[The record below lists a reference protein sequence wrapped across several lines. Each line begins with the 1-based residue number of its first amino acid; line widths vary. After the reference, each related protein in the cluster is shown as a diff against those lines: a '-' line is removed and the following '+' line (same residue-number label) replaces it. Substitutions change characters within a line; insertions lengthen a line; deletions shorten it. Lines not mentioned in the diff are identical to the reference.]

1 MASVSSLII
10 LTFINNLFMNY
21 KKFFSDELVSL
32 KSQGLYRKFRAIN
45 RNKASFPKATERF
58 EGKEREVEVWCSN
71 DYLNLS
77 QHPEVT
83 KTSIEVINELGTG
96 SGGTRNISGTSTYHV
111 DLERLIAD
119 LHRKESALLFPSAYT
134 ANQSTLW
141 TLCKNM
147 EGIEVFSDELNHAS
161 LIQGIKNAD
170 VVTHIFRHNDTE
182 HLEELLNTANA
193 NTPKLIVF
201 ESLYSM
207 EGLRSPLQK
216 IIDIAKKY
224 NALTYLDEVHSVGL
238 YGPEGRG
245 ITAEKG
251 LEDEIDIINGTL
263 SKSYGQM
270 GGYVAANADIIDYI
284 RSFAP
289 GFIFTSSMNPSIAAA
304 SITSIKIAM
313 SSEDL
318 RENIRINSDR
328 IRAGLRELQ
337 IPFLEND
344 SHIIPIH
351 LYDPRLCKEAA
362 NLLLEKHGI
371 YIQPIFYPT
380 VPKGDER
387 FRVTITPRHEASDID
402 HFLDALDDVWKQMDL
417 KRSDS
422 DQEEK
427 SAVSRIY

>member
-1 MASVSSLII
+1 
-10 LTFINNLFMNY
+10 MNY

-45 RNKASFPKATERF
+45 RNKSSFPKATERF

-313 SSEDL
+313 SSENL

-422 DQEEK
+422 DEEEK

>member
-1 MASVSSLII
+1 
-10 LTFINNLFMNY
+10 MNY
-21 KKFFSDELVSL
+21 KKFFSDELISL

-45 RNKASFPKATERF
+45 RNKSSFPKATERF

-83 KTSIEVINELGTG
+83 KTSVEVINQLGTG

-111 DLERLIAD
+111 DLENLLAD
-119 LHRKESALLFPSAYT
+119 LHNKESALLFPSAYT

-141 TLCKNM
+141 TLCKNL
-147 EGIEVFSDELNHAS
+147 GGVEVFSDELNHAS

-170 VVTHIFRHNDTE
+170 VVTHIFRHNDTD
-182 HLEELLNTANA
+182 HLEELLKTANA
-193 NTPKLIVF
+193 NTPKIIVF

-216 IIDIAKKY
+216 IIEIAKKY

-251 LEDEIDIINGTL
+251 LEDDIDIINGTL
-263 SKSYGQM
+263 SKSFGQM
-270 GGYVAANADIIDYI
+270 GGYVAANSDIIDYI

-304 SITSIKIAM
+304 SITAINIAKEA
-313 SSEDL
+313 EDL
-318 RENIRINSDR
+318 RENIRLNSDR
-328 IRAGLRELQ
+328 IRKGLTELQ

-387 FRVTITPRHEASDID
+387 FRVTITPRHEAGDID
-402 HFLDALDDVWKQMDL
+402 HFLDALDDVWKVMDL
-417 KRSDS
+417 RRSEES
-422 DQEEK
+422 QEEK
-427 SAVSRIY
+427 PAVSRIY

>member
-1 MASVSSLII
+1 
-10 LTFINNLFMNY
+10 MNY

-45 RNKASFPKATERF
+45 RNKSSFPKATERF
-58 EGKEREVEVWCSN
+58 EGQQREVEVWCSN

-83 KTSIEVINELGTG
+83 KTSIDVINELGTG

-111 DLERLIAD
+111 DLENLLAD
-119 LHRKESALLFPSAYT
+119 LHNKESALLFPSAYT

-141 TLCKNM
+141 TLCKNL
-147 EGIEVFSDELNHAS
+147 EGVEIFSDELNHAS
-161 LIQGIKNAD
+161 LIQGIKNAN
-170 VVTHIFRHNDTE
+170 VECHVFRHNDTD
-182 HLEELLNTANA
+182 HLEELINNANA
-193 NTPKLIVF
+193 DSPKIIVF

-216 IIDIAKKY
+216 IIEIAKKY

-238 YGPEGRG
+238 YGPQGRG

-263 SKSYGQM
+263 SKAFGQM
-270 GGYVAANADIIDYI
+270 GGYVAASADIIDYI

-289 GFIFTSSMNPSIAAA
+289 GFIFTSSMNPSVAAA
-304 SITSIKIAM
+304 SITSIKVAM
-313 SSEDL
+313 ESEDL
-318 RENIRINSDR
+318 RENIRVNSDR
-328 IRAGLRELQ
+328 IRAGLRDLP

-371 YIQPIFYPT
+371 YIQPIFFPT

-402 HFLDALDDVWKQMDL
+402 NFLSALDDVWTTMDL

-422 DQEEK
+422 IEEEK
-427 SAVSRIY
+427 PAVSRIY

>member
-1 MASVSSLII
+1 
-10 LTFINNLFMNY
+10 MNY

-45 RNKASFPKATERF
+45 RNKSSFPKATERF
-58 EGKEREVEVWCSN
+58 EGQQREVEVWCSN

-83 KTSIEVINELGTG
+83 KTSIDVINELGTG

-111 DLERLIAD
+111 DLENLLAD
-119 LHRKESALLFPSAYT
+119 LHNKESALLFPSAYT

-141 TLCKNM
+141 TLCKNL
-147 EGIEVFSDELNHAS
+147 EGVEIFSDELNHAS
-161 LIQGIKNAD
+161 LIQGIKNAN
-170 VVTHIFRHNDTE
+170 VECHVFRHNDTD
-182 HLEELLNTANA
+182 HLEELINNSNA
-193 NTPKLIVF
+193 DSPKIIVF

-216 IIDIAKKY
+216 IIEIAKKY

-238 YGPEGRG
+238 YGPQGRG

-263 SKSYGQM
+263 SKAFGQM
-270 GGYVAANADIIDYI
+270 GGYVAASADIIDYI

-289 GFIFTSSMNPSIAAA
+289 GFIFTSSMNPSVAAA
-304 SITSIKIAM
+304 SITSIKVAM
-313 SSEDL
+313 ESEDL
-318 RENIRINSDR
+318 RENIRVNSDR
-328 IRAGLRELQ
+328 IRAGLRDLR

-371 YIQPIFYPT
+371 YIQPIFFPT

-402 HFLDALDDVWKQMDL
+402 NFLSALDDVWTTMDL

-422 DQEEK
+422 IEEEK
-427 SAVSRIY
+427 PAVSRIY

>member
-1 MASVSSLII
+1 
-10 LTFINNLFMNY
+10 MNY
-21 KKFFSDELVSL
+21 KKFFSDELISL

-45 RNKASFPKATERF
+45 RYKSSFPKATERF
-58 EGKEREVEVWCSN
+58 EGQEREVEVWCSN

-111 DLERLIAD
+111 DLEKLLAD

-182 HLEELLNTANA
+182 HLEELLNNANA
-193 NTPKLIVF
+193 NTPKLVVF

-216 IIDIAKKY
+216 IIEIAKKY

-251 LEDEIDIINGTL
+251 LEAEIDIINGTL
-263 SKSYGQM
+263 SKSFGQM
-270 GGYVAANADIIDYI
+270 GGYVAANSDIIDYI

-318 RENIRINSDR
+318 RDNIRINSDR
-328 IRAGLRELQ
+328 IRLGLRDLQ

-387 FRVTITPRHEASDID
+387 FRVTITPRHEASDIQ
-402 HFLDALDDVWKQMDL
+402 HFLDALDDVWNQMGL

-422 DQEEK
+422 IEEER

>member
-1 MASVSSLII
+1 
-10 LTFINNLFMNY
+10 MNY

-45 RNKASFPKATERF
+45 RNKSSFPKATERF

-77 QHPEVT
+77 QHPQVT
-83 KTSIEVINELGTG
+83 QTSVEVINQLGTG

-111 DLERLIAD
+111 DLENLLAE
-119 LHRKESALLFPSAYT
+119 LHQKESALLFPSAYT

-147 EGIEVFSDELNHAS
+147 EGVEVFSDELNHAS

-182 HLEELLNTANA
+182 HLEELLKTANA
-193 NTPKLIVF
+193 NSPKIIVF

-216 IIDIAKKY
+216 IIEIARRY

-251 LEDEIDIINGTL
+251 LDQDIDIINGTL
-263 SKSYGQM
+263 SKSFGQM
-270 GGYVAANADIIDYI
+270 GGYVAANSDIIDYI

-304 SITSIKIAM
+304 SITAINIAKKA
-313 SSEDL
+313 EDL
-318 RENIRINSDR
+318 RENIRHNSAR
-328 IRAGLRELQ
+328 IRKGLTDLE

-387 FRVTITPRHEASDID
+387 FRVTITPRHEAGDID
-402 HFLDALDDVWKQMDL
+402 HFLEALDNVWKTLDL
-417 KRSDS
+417 KRSDLTA
-422 DQEEK
+422 EERTEI
-427 SAVSRIY
+427 SRIY

>member
-1 MASVSSLII
+1 
-10 LTFINNLFMNY
+10 MNY

-45 RNKASFPKATERF
+45 RNKSSFPKATERF

-77 QHPEVT
+77 QHPQVT
-83 KTSIEVINELGTG
+83 QTSVEVINQLGTG

-111 DLERLIAD
+111 DLENLLAE
-119 LHRKESALLFPSAYT
+119 LHQKESALLFPSAYT

-147 EGIEVFSDELNHAS
+147 EGVEVFSDELNHAS

-182 HLEELLNTANA
+182 HLEELLKTANA
-193 NTPKLIVF
+193 NSPKIIVF

-216 IIDIAKKY
+216 IIEIARRY

-251 LEDEIDIINGTL
+251 LDQDIDIINGTL
-263 SKSYGQM
+263 SKSFGQM
-270 GGYVAANADIIDYI
+270 GGYVAANSDIIDYI

-304 SITSIKIAM
+304 SITAINIAKKA
-313 SSEDL
+313 EDL
-318 RENIRINSDR
+318 RENIRHNSAR
-328 IRAGLRELQ
+328 IRKGLTDLE

-387 FRVTITPRHEASDID
+387 FRVTITPRHEAGDID
-402 HFLDALDDVWKQMDL
+402 HFLEALDDVWKTLDL
-417 KRSDS
+417 RRSDLTA
-422 DQEEK
+422 EERTEI
-427 SAVSRIY
+427 SRLY